1 MKPAEVKSV
10 GNTAKDVGTTDV
22 STAAKKLGTAED
34 DKATAKLHGFESNSG
49 LDSVLDLYI
58 QKTKG
63 LAGCLEIVGGKLID
77 SAEIYI
83 STDNAS
89 GDLFELKDAY
99 AETR

>member
-10 GNTAKDVGTTDV
+10 GNTAKDVGTVDT
-22 STAAKKLGTAED
+22 STAAKKLSAGED
-34 DKATAKLHGFESNSG
+34 DKATAKLHGFESSPA
-49 LDSVLDLYI
+49 LDEMLDLYI
-58 QKTKG
+58 EKTKG

-77 SAEIYI
+77 SADIYI